1 MGKSEIILYTTPQGD
16 IEIEVSLQD
25 EMVWLIQ
32 KVMDK
37 LFEIAKST
45 INRHLSTIY
54 KSGELEKEVTV
65 RKIRTIIKDSCRE
78 VSHNLDKVDN
88 K

>member
-1 MGKSEIILYTTPQGD
+1 MGESEIILYTIPQGD
-16 IEIEVSLQD
+16 IKIEVSLQY

-54 KSGELEKEVTV
+54 KNWRIRERSNCSGNTNNYKRFL
-65 RKIRTIIKDSCRE
+65 S
-78 VSHNLDKVDN
+78 
-88 K
+88 